1 MEMLTQFMNADFL
14 RVNVEILHKIAA
26 CSEKPNL
33 MLLGVKLIHSTR
45 PGTVAPP
52 KENNRTLSIA
62 RVLECSGHLPPGETF
77 KLCVDP
83 ILKIVSLGPLN
94 ATIPASPVADTG
106 KTLLDYI
113 PTALLALFVA
123 VLLASVLLG
132 VLVKKRRALEK
143 GIRIMVW

>member
-1 MEMLTQFMNADFL
+1 MSAMDCGCWKCVHTVTLPCCQPSSCCVTALRCFL
-14 RVNVEILHKIAA
+14 GHSSVW
-26 CSEKPNL
+26 
-33 MLLGVKLIHSTR
+33 LL
-45 PGTVAPP
+45 
-52 KENNRTLSIA
+52 
-62 RVLECSGHLPPGETF
+62 SGAL
-77 KLCVDP
+77 LCF
-83 ILKIVSLGPLN
+83 LQQCQGPLN
-94 ATIPASPVADTG
+94 ATIPASPAADTG